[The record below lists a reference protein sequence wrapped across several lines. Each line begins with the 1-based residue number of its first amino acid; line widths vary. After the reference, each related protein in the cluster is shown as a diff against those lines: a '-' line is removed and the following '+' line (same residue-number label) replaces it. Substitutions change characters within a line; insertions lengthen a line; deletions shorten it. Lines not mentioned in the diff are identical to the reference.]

1 MERHIYNDLKENE
14 VFEIIKN
21 EMDLKI
27 ELNAV
32 VAL

>member
-1 MERHIYNDLKENE
+1 MIPLKENE

-21 EMDLKI
+21 EIDLKI

>member
-1 MERHIYNDLKENE
+1 MIPLKENE